1 MEEVEKEYVLKGFNE
16 LVEIIDMIDKIELC
30 VCNGIVFI
38 MWSFFGLL
46 FLWKEKIL
54 VDDKIKN
61 CIEELDLL

>member
-16 LVEIIDMIDKIELC
+16 LVEIINMIDKIELC

-46 FLWKEKIL
+46 FL
-54 VDDKIKN
+54 
-61 CIEELDLL
+61 

>member
-16 LVEIIDMIDKIELC
+16 LVEIINMIDNIELC

-46 FLWKEKIL
+46 FLWKEKI
-54 VDDKIKN
+54 DDKIKN
-61 CIEELDLL
+61 CIEEFDLL